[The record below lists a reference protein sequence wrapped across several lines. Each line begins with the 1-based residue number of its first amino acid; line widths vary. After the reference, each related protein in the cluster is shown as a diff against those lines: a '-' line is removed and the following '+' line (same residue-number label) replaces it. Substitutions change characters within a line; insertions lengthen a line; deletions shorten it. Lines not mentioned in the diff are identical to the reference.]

1 MASSDEETPDAWEGE
16 EPEYFDAPVLEPRAP
31 EAEEDAC
38 LQAVLGQLRAAPC
51 AGDSCLFVTDVVYQP
66 PLCFRNE
73 DGQEEEASG
82 EILLLGREKGGQ
94 SIVAHVHGWCPY
106 LLVPVERCAGDA
118 RQWQQLL
125 NGELLTHLDSIQKV
139 QQVDEVQLVQEE
151 TSDFFGNK
159 QLTSRLLVSIG
170 KAAGALGRA
179 ASAVYVRDLR
189 LLLETTKRVS
199 ARWNARSS
207 KYELHL
213 VSGKSSTSSLD
224 GGNGFH
230 LDVCFGTLQ
239 RELQATEDL
248 THACTKQLLNE
259 LQNLLQSRRQKG
271 ADPVVHVEL
280 LDQVFLCSA
289 LLLCLFMH
297 NFNQCCFRKWRT
309 FATTRVRRST
319 ACSRCT

>member
-1 MASSDEETPDAWEGE
+1 MASSDEETPDVWEGE
-16 EPEYFDAPVLEPRAP
+16 EPEYFDAPVLHAGTAP
-31 EAEEDAC
+31 EEDAC
-38 LQAVLGQLRAAPC
+38 LQAVLGKLRAEPC
-51 AGDSCLFVTDVVYQP
+51 AGGSCLFVTDVVYQP
-66 PLCFRNE
+66 PLGFRNE

-106 LLVPVERCAGDA
+106 LLVPVERSAGDA

-125 NGELLTHLDSIQKV
+125 NGELLTHLDSIQRV
-139 QQVDEVQLVQEE
+139 QQVDEVRLVQEE

-199 ARWNARSS
+199 ARWNARSC

-271 ADPVVHVEL
+271 ADPVVHVEV